1 MTLTGTIAGTLTTAA
16 LIVCALAAGALAVGL
31 LASPSFAPSSL
42 SLDAT
47 ARSGGFAFPLA
58 SWTTAFATTAAA
70 SCFASS
76 TCAAIMGTRLARG
89 AVFGITLKSLVSF
102 CAASGSI
109 AVASGTDAGPRTV
122 TLWSA
127 ATGTAGPIPCPDAPS
142 SRVTSISPRSTVIAD
157 VAFGPGSTSATTT
170 VPRMAAIAFTV
181 RISTVSAGLILSF
194 ATATEIRPLARF
206 TVEVPGI
213 SVMFRTECSRT
224 VTTALPP
231 SRRRVTDCS
240 PVATRSWRN
249 TGSLNRSGA
258 GASSDARVTVTVPWR
273 ATTVPAGVPC
283 ADAEGG
289 KQKAFR
295 NKSERVD
302 TTHDTQTRVAEPG
315 QRRDGTASTTKPRTR
330 RLNVSAWS

>member
-1 MTLTGTIAGTLTTAA
+1 MIPLTGTIAGTLTTAA

-142 SRVTSISPRSTVIAD
+142 SRVTSISPRSTVIVD

-181 RISTVSAGLILSF
+181 RISTVS
-194 ATATEIRPLARF
+194 
-206 TVEVPGI
+206 PG
-213 SVMFRTECSRT
+213 F
-224 VTTALPP
+224 
-231 SRRRVTDCS
+231 
-240 PVATRSWRN
+240 ATRSWRN

-315 QRRDGTASTTKPRTR
+315 QRRDGTASSTKPRTR